1 VTGSRSG
8 GKNSSGGSHSF
19 AGGRRG
25 GGCGGTAAPLSSG
38 AVKVAPETLGPAR
51 AGPFSSGGLARRWW
65 TLVCAPAAERS
76 RAPAPVRAVMMAGEG
91 GGGGPGSGPSPQKV
105 EPEPLT
111 RLVGS

>member
-1 VTGSRSG
+1 MTGSRSG
-8 GKNSSGGSHSF
+8 GKKSSGGSHSF

-38 AVKVAPETLGPAR
+38 AVEVAPETLGPAR
-51 AGPFSSGGLARRWW
+51 AGPLSSGGLARRWW

-76 RAPAPVRAVMMAGEG
+76 RAPAPVWAVMMAGTG
-91 GGGGPGSGPSPQKV
+91 GWRGPSSGPSPQKV